1 MENVVIL
8 GTGMAGL
15 TAAVYTA
22 RASLSPLVLGG
33 PEDGGQLGLTTDV
46 ENFPAFPEGVQ
57 GPELIAMAKKQAERF
72 GARIKQAAAVR
83 FERKGNNFALTL
95 DDDSTID
102 ARAVIVAT
110 GASARWLGIESE
122 KKYRGR
128 GVTTC
133 ATCDG
138 ALFRGKE
145 VVVVG
150 GGDSAMEE
158 SIFLTKFCTKVTI
171 IHRRDAFRAS
181 RILRDRALK
190 NPRIKVRW
198 NSVIEEVLGDGK
210 KVTGVRLKDTKSGKA
225 ADFKTDGVFLA
236 IGHIPNTKIFEGILK
251 LDGNGYLKIDSR
263 MRTNMPGVFGAG
275 DVHDTVYRQAV
286 TAAGAGCAAA
296 IEAEK
301 YLESLEA

>member
-46 ENFPAFPEGVQ
+46 ENFPGFPEGVQ

-225 ADFKTDGVFLA
+225 
-236 IGHIPNTKIFEGILK
+236 
-251 LDGNGYLKIDSR
+251 
-263 MRTNMPGVFGAG
+263 
-275 DVHDTVYRQAV
+275 
-286 TAAGAGCAAA
+286 
-296 IEAEK
+296 
-301 YLESLEA
+301 